1 MQLRLLAITALLSVW
16 SYSVSIGA
24 EERVWT
30 SRKGADVTAQLLRV
44 EGGEAIL
51 ITPLLKTV
59 TLKIEDLSLVDR
71 LYLVEYGGVD
81 PSAVTKSEVG
91 VPEKDARDMS
101 KTFERVKE
109 KFVLG
114 TDDDLQY
121 DMLKTFFR
129 YSASNDPS
137 ISYRENVSYFDTTA
151 TDRK

>member
-30 SRKGADVTAQLLRV
+30 SRKGADVTAELLRV

-91 VPEKDARDMS
+91 VPE
-101 KTFERVKE
+101 
-109 KFVLG
+109 
-114 TDDDLQY
+114 
-121 DMLKTFFR
+121 
-129 YSASNDPS
+129 
-137 ISYRENVSYFDTTA
+137 
-151 TDRK
+151 